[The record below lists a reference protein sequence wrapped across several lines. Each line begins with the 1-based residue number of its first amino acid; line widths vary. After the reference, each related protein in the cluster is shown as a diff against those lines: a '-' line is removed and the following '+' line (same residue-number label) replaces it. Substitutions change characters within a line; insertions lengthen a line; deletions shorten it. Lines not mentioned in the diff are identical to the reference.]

1 MSGNRPRN
9 CLSLF
14 FLLSLAFSVG
24 CRNERTQEEADPRPI
39 TYVTLSTM
47 NPGKTSRLT
56 GSVESW
62 KREDIGFEVAGR
74 VMRVVE
80 PGANIVGRTFDEQGK
95 LLAEGTVLAEIDDE
109 RYQIAFA
116 QAQAAANAAKTDLEE
131 VIPQQLNQA
140 EAALDLQQKEFDRYT
155 ALVAQE
161 SASTQELD
169 RVEAA
174 YRAAKARVA
183 EVEAMR
189 ATKGSVLN
197 TALAQVE
204 QAKVNISDC
213 KLYSPFTGQIARV
226 HVIPGGYVLPGQAVV
241 TLQMMDPLK
250 VDIAVSPTRD
260 ARINYNDL
268 VRVYAPTG
276 DELEGYVYLK
286 DTFADP
292 ATRTFLVT
300 LLVRNKRIRVGVPD
314 ELKGKGIAECRN
326 LWKLDKPDIGAQGN
340 YYAEVKA
347 IHQDDQGYY
356 VWKVENLT
364 RDQLY
369 EDFDPVLTV
378 RKVRVT
384 PGEGRVPMLQVF
396 TFRELT
402 DFGELDPTT
411 DIIAGG
417 ITVEVADGDTV
428 LLVRERWIGRPGD
441 VVGVG
446 LKGEATPRGF
456 YVPQEAIQFDG
467 QKHFVAVA
475 ELAGDAY
482 QVVHMPVTPT
492 DTVGRLQRIDATK
505 GAQLAEG
512 MKVIVDGAHY
522 VQPQDKVNPVDEIEV
537 SP

>member
-1 MSGNRPRN
+1 MFRT
-9 CLSLF
+9 
-14 FLLSLAFSVG
+14 LLRFELLLLTTVLVG
-24 CRNERTQEEADPRPI
+24 CKGPAEPPEAPPRPV
-39 TYVTLSTM
+39 TYVRLQTM
-47 NPGKTSRLT
+47 NPSTTSRLT

-74 VMRVVE
+74 VLSVVE
-80 PGANIVGRTFDEQGK
+80 PGANIVGRTYDENGD
-95 LLAEGTVLAEIDDE
+95 LLTEGTVLAEVDDE
-109 RYQIAFA
+109 RYRIAFA
-116 QAQAAANAAKTDLEE
+116 QAQAAADAAKTELEQ

-140 EAALDLQQKEFDRYT
+140 QFALELQQKELERYT
-155 ALVAQE
+155 NLVATQ
-161 SASTQELD
+161 SASRQELD
-169 RVEAA
+169 RVESA

-183 EVEAMR
+183 EVEALQD
-189 ATKGSVLN
+189 TKAAQLN
-197 TALAQVE
+197 TFLAQVDLA
-204 QAKVNISDC
+204 QMNVKDC
-213 KLYSPFTGQIARV
+213 QLTAPFTGQIARV

-250 VDIAVSPTRD
+250 VDIAVSSTRD

-276 DELEGYVYLK
+276 EQLEGYVYLK

-300 LLVRNKRIRVGVPD
+300 LLVRNKQIRVGVPD
-314 ELKGKGIAECRN
+314 ELAGKGIAECRN
-326 LWKLDKPDIGAQGN
+326 LWILDKPDIGGQGN

-347 IHQDDQGYY
+347 IHQDDQGYF

-364 RDQLY
+364 KDQLY

-384 PGEGRVPMLQVF
+384 PGEGRIPLLQVF

-402 DFGELDPTT
+402 DFGELDPTA
-411 DIIAGG
+411 DVIAGG
-417 ITVEVADGDTV
+417 ITGDVADGDKM
-428 LLVRERWIGRPGD
+428 LLVRQRWLGRPGD

-475 ELAGDAY
+475 ESAGDAH
-482 QVVHMPVTPT
+482 QVVHVPVTPAE
-492 DTVGRLQRIDATK
+492 TVGRLQRIDVTS

>member
-1 MSGNRPRN
+1 
-9 CLSLF
+9 
-14 FLLSLAFSVG
+14 
-24 CRNERTQEEADPRPI
+24 
-39 TYVTLSTM
+39 
-47 NPGKTSRLT
+47 
-56 GSVESW
+56 
-62 KREDIGFEVAGR
+62 
-74 VMRVVE
+74 
-80 PGANIVGRTFDEQGK
+80 
-95 LLAEGTVLAEIDDE
+95 
-109 RYQIAFA
+109 
-116 QAQAAANAAKTDLEE
+116 
-131 VIPQQLNQA
+131 
-140 EAALDLQQKEFDRYT
+140 
-155 ALVAQE
+155 
-161 SASTQELD
+161 
-169 RVEAA
+169 
-174 YRAAKARVA
+174 
-183 EVEAMR
+183 
-189 ATKGSVLN
+189 
-197 TALAQVE
+197 LAQVE
-204 QAKVNISDC
+204 QAKININDC
-213 KLYSPFTGQIARV
+213 KLNAPFTGQIARV
-226 HVIPGGYVLPGQAVV
+226 HVIPGGYVFPGQAVV

-250 VDIAVSPTRD
+250 VDIAISPARD
-260 ARINYNDL
+260 AQINYNDL

-276 DELEGYVYLK
+276 DVLEGYVYLK

-314 ELKGKGIAECRN
+314 EMEGKGIAECRN
-326 LWKLDKPDIGAQGN
+326 LWKLDKPDIDGPGN

-347 IHQDDQGYY
+347 IHQDDQGYF

-364 RDQLY
+364 QAQLF

-378 RKVRVT
+378 KKVRVT
-384 PGEGRVPMLQVF
+384 PGEGRVPVLQVF

-417 ITVEVADGDTV
+417 ITGKVADGDKM

-467 QKHFVAVA
+467 QKHFLAVA
-475 ELAGDAY
+475 ELAGDAH
-482 QVVHMPVTPT
+482 QVVHVPVKPAE
-492 DTVGRLQRIDATK
+492 TVGRLQRISATS